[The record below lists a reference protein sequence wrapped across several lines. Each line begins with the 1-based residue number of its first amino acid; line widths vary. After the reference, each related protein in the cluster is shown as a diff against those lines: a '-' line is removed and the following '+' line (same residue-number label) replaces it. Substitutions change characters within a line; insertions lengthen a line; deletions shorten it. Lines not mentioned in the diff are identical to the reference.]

1 MEKVRVFS
9 SQDEYYDH
17 AFATFIKSTDQKE
30 NAKAWITNFLK
41 EIDPKQMAID
51 AGAGNGVL
59 TKILARNF
67 ATVQAVEPNET
78 LLPELATA
86 GANVAIQDES
96 ILEAVLDGSS
106 ADLVL
111 CSHVLYYI
119 PRSGWDEILNRL
131 LFWTRAGGRIII
143 ILQAED
149 TDCMKFFKKLRNEE
163 FPIMKFMENFAKTGT
178 AHSVDVVRQPC
189 TIRSQSREDLELILE
204 FLLNLTPFEND
215 ESIPAKEDL
224 YHFIDSLPQSES
236 GEYGMSCDQLF
247 CVITK

>member
-1 MEKVRVFS
+1 MEKIRLFS
-9 SQDEYYDH
+9 SLDEYYDH

-30 NAKAWITNFLK
+30 NAKAWITNFLNGLDIK
-41 EIDPKQMAID
+41 HTAID

-59 TKILARNF
+59 TTILAKHF
-67 ATVQAVEPNET
+67 DTVQAVEPNET

-86 GANVAIQDES
+86 GANVEIRDES
-96 ILEAVLDGSS
+96 IMEAVLDESS

-119 PRSGWDEILNRL
+119 PQSEWDDILNRL

-149 TDCMKFFKKLRNEE
+149 TDCMKFFKTLRNEE
-163 FPIMKFMENFAKTGT
+163 FPIMKFMENFAKTAT
-178 AHSVDVVRQPC
+178 AHSVEVVRQSS

-204 FLLNLTPFEND
+204 FLLNLTPFEN
-215 ESIPAKEDL
+215 EEAVPTKADL
-224 YHFIDSLPQSES
+224 YRFIESLGQSES
-236 GEYGMSCDQLF
+236 GEYSMSCDQLF
-247 CVITK
+247 CIITK

>member
-1 MEKVRVFS
+1 MEKIKLFS
-9 SQDEYYDH
+9 SLDEYYDK
-17 AFATFIKSTDQKE
+17 AFSTFIKSTDQKE
-30 NAKAWITNFLK
+30 NAKTWITDYLNGLDTK
-41 EIDPKQMAID
+41 YNAID

-59 TKILARNF
+59 TAILAKHF
-67 ATVQAVEPNET
+67 ETVQAVEPNET

-86 GANVAIQDES
+86 GKNVAILDQS
-96 ILEAVLDGSS
+96 ILEAMLPQAS

-119 PRSGWDEILNRL
+119 PQSEWDEIMKRL
-131 LFWTRAGGRIII
+131 LYWTRPGGRIII

-163 FPIMKFMENFAKTGT
+163 FPILRFMDNFAHSGT
-178 AHSVDVVRQPC
+178 AHSVDVLRQSS

-215 ESIPAKEDL
+215 APLPSKQDL
-224 YHFIDSLPQSES
+224 YQFIGTLPQSEA
-236 GEYGMSCDQLF
+236 GEYRMSCDQLF

>member
-17 AFATFIKSTDQKE
+17 AFATFIRSTDQKE
-30 NAKAWITNFLK
+30 NAKAWLK
-41 EIDPKQMAID
+41 EFLNRMESKQVAID
-51 AGAGNGVL
+51 AGAGNGAL

-67 ATVQAVEPNET
+67 DTVQAVEPNEA
-78 LLPELATA
+78 LLAELATA
-86 GANVAIQDES
+86 GTNVTIHAES
-96 ILEAVLDGSS
+96 ILEAVLDESR

-119 PRSGWDEILNRL
+119 PQSQWEGILRRL
-131 LFWTRAGGRIII
+131 LVWTKPGGRVVVL
-143 ILQAED
+143 LQAED

-163 FPIMKFMENFAKTGT
+163 FPIMRFMENFSQKGAT
-178 AHSVDVVRQPC
+178 HSVDVVRQSS

-215 ESIPAKEDL
+215 EAIPAKEDL

-236 GEYGMSCDQLF
+236 GEYSMSCDQLF

>member
-1 MEKVRVFS
+1 MEKIRIFS
-9 SQDEYYDH
+9 SQDAYYDH

-30 NAKAWITNFLK
+30 NAKAWITEFL
-41 EIDPKQMAID
+41 EGIDPKQTAID

-59 TKILARNF
+59 TKILARHF
-67 ATVQAVEPNET
+67 KTVQAVEPNEA
-78 LLPELATA
+78 LLAELATA
-86 GANVAIQDES
+86 GENVAIRDEA
-96 ILEAVLDGSS
+96 ILEASLDESS

-119 PRSGWDEILNRL
+119 PQSEWDAILHRL
-131 LFWTRAGGRIII
+131 LFWTKPGGRMIIL
-143 ILQAED
+143 LQAED

-163 FPIMKFMENFAKTGT
+163 FPILRFMENFAKTGT
-178 AHSVDVVRQPC
+178 AHSVDIVRQPS

-215 ESIPAKEDL
+215 DAIPTKAELD
-224 YHFIDSLPQSES
+224 HFISALHQNQP
-236 GEYGMSCDQLF
+236 GEYSMSCDQLF